1 MNCFL
6 CEGTGAAEEDCLIV
20 QQDGFKFRLCPCR
33 LRVLAE
39 YKQRLEND
47 PNSFSGRKYKS
58 SGCSDDTALA
68 LLIFERRMYRKSA

>member
-6 CEGTGAAEEDCLIV
+6 CESDSAAEDDWLVV

-33 LRVLAE
+33 LRVLTE

-47 PNSFSGRKYKS
+47 PNSFSGRKYKNSGS
-58 SGCSDDTALA
+58 SEDTALA
-68 LLIFERRMYRKSA
+68 LLIFEKRMYRKSA